1 MNPTPVNSVEH
12 PANVVAL
19 DRIYAAIQARNAANE
34 QIADNVRELLRW
46 GVPEAVIARE
56 TGLSRTTVRRH
67 NGKGD

>member
-12 PANVVAL
+12 PANVVAI
-19 DRIYAAIQARNAANE
+19 DRIRVALQARDAANE
-34 QIADNVRELLRW
+34 QITDSVRELLQW

-67 NGKGD
+67 NGKG